1 MDRLKQYWN
10 ENVLLLQT
18 SFDRFNDVAYVTI
31 KNIKTGIKE
40 LIKLESPRVPVYFA
54 NKELNITNYRENI
67 RIEDCYVVWCN
78 YRYRQWDIARELG
91 MDDFTKKVRS
101 GALKPNDVYLS
112 KRLFLADVSLEDLIV
127 RDYVMYFIKPTDDG
141 LFSINLPIIDRF
153 HIGALDIETDILIS
167 DNREEQPIN
176 VITYIDDKTLKGYT
190 VFTKN
195 ENYSGQDK
203 VIADLEGFKQKVK
216 DVFITTCDEID
227 IAEDNPKKKA
237 SKEADLKKLMLEMID
252 KLDLEIKVVD
262 DEVDMIKDVNN
273 YVFNKANP
281 DFLYIFNAKYDISQ
295 QQMRAK
301 TLGFDF
307 DTLFKFKDVDPF
319 TNYRMDDE
327 RIDPAKRSHH
337 YYSSNPTKILDQ
349 MLVYYQL
356 RRSKEFSK
364 WNLDATVQREAG
376 RGKLNYSHICNYIG
390 DLPYK
395 DYETF
400 LIYNIID
407 VFVMLILDRITND
420 TTAQVYTRFNLAC
433 DWGNI
438 ASPLKRTT
446 SIFDTF
452 SFMQG
457 IVPSNE
463 NNKLLLGLT
472 GKQIES
478 IKDKDHNLFKMVSQL
493 KAANTEK
500 PEDNP
505 YRIKGGLVTSPNL
518 INPKIK
524 PSDDVYQIPIKTYN
538 KLINCAD
545 LDATAMY
552 PSNTEVNNAS
562 KSTLIGVMNKVDD
575 KTYPELSQKLALS
588 ILNENLMSIGNLFF
602 NLPSSE
608 DLINDYYKIE
618 HVYKKRTEIN
628 DTFIQ
633 YDSFNINPDKVGI
646 NIIKMYSSLYN
657 TNYKD
662 KDVEAGTPSRN
673 KLILSSSS
681 NYIKFSYYGTKI
693 ELNLTEGNFN
703 DYIKPSKDNINIE
716 GFFCGQYLKK
726 DNTIINLNN
735 EYIKYM
741 YPTKENFT
749 LSESL
754 LSGVITDEQKTALK
768 LAKVKSYDLIFG
780 DYKINVLNRIL
791 FMDLD
796 MNITYD
802 IYSIVE
808 DDNLFLI
815 KLTQEYKLKDKINI
829 NIMQSII
836 FYKQ

>member
-31 KNIKTGIKE
+31 KDKNTGKKE

-216 DVFITTCDEID
+216 DVFITTCDDID

-364 WNLDATVQREAG
+364 WSLDATVQREAG

-420 TTAQVYTRFNLAC
+420 TIAQVYTRFNLAC

-438 ASPLKRTT
+438 SSPLKRTT

-478 IKDKDHNLFKMVSQL
+478 IKDKDHDLFKMVSQL

-518 INPKIK
+518 INPDIK
-524 PSDDVYQIPIKTYN
+524 PSDDVYKILIKTYN
-538 KLINCAD
+538 KLVNCAD

-562 KSTLIGVMNKVDD
+562 KSTLIGIMNKVNEE
-575 KTYPELSQKLALS
+575 TNPELSQKLALS
-588 ILNENLMSIGNLFF
+588 IINENLLSIGNLFF

-608 DLINDYYKIE
+608 TLITDYNKLEMTYKN
-618 HVYKKRTEIN
+618 RTEIN
-628 DTFIQ
+628 DTFIKHKE
-633 YDSFNINPDKVGI
+633 FNIKPDKTGTA
-646 NIIKMYSSLYN
+646 IIKMYNALYN

-662 KDVEAGTPSRN
+662 KDIEAGTPSRN
-673 KLILSSSS
+673 KLIIASSGD
-681 NYIKFSYYGTKI
+681 YVKFSYYGTKI
-693 ELNLTEGNFN
+693 ELKLSVGTFN
-703 DYIKPSKDNINIE
+703 EYLRPTHNGEPIT
-716 GFFCGQYLKK
+716 GFFCGNHSKK
-726 DNTIINLNN
+726 EEKITNLNN
-735 EYIKYM
+735 EYIEYM

-749 LSESL
+749 VSEVL
-754 LSGVITDEQKTALK
+754 LSGSISMEQKEAIK
-768 LAKVKSYDLIFG
+768 LAKVKSYNLVLG
-780 DYKINVLNRIL
+780 DYKINLLNRTL
-791 FMDLD
+791 FMYLD
-796 MNITYD
+796 DYITYE
-802 IYSIVE
+802 IYSINE

-815 KLTQEYKLKDKINI
+815 KFNQIYIIKEEMNVNITQ
-829 NIMQSII
+829 SVI

>member
-18 SFDRFNDVAYVTI
+18 SFDRFNDIAYVTI
-31 KNIKTGIKE
+31 KDKNTGKKE

-54 NKELNITNYRENI
+54 NKELNITTYQENI
-67 RIEDCYVVWCN
+67 SIDDCYVVWCN

-91 MDDFTKKVRS
+91 MDDFSKRIKS
-101 GALKPNDVYLS
+101 GKLKPNEIYLS

-127 RDYVMYFIKPTDDG
+127 RDYVMHFIKPTDDG
-141 LFSINLPIIDRF
+141 LFNINLPMIDRF
-153 HIGALDIETDILIS
+153 HIGALNIETDILVS
-167 DNREEQPIN
+167 DIPAEQPIN
-176 VITYIDDKTLKGYT
+176 VITYIDDKTLQGYT

-195 ENYSGQDK
+195 ENYKGQDK
-203 VIADLEGFKQKVK
+203 IIEDLEGFKRKVK
-216 DVFITTCDEID
+216 EVFIRTCDDIN

-262 DEVDMIKDVNN
+262 DEVTMIKDVNN
-273 YVFNKANP
+273 HVFSKANP
-281 DFLYIFNAKYDISQ
+281 DFLYIYNAKYDINHQ
-295 QQMRAK
+295 KLRAE

-319 TNYRMDDE
+319 TNFRMDDE

-364 WNLDATVQREAG
+364 WSLDATVQREAG
-376 RGKLNYSHICNYIG
+376 RGKLDYSHICNFIG

-420 TTAQVYTRFNLAC
+420 TIAQVYTRFNLAC

-438 ASPLKRTT
+438 ASPLNRTT

-452 SFMQG
+452 AFMQG
-457 IVPSNE
+457 LVPSNE
-463 NNKLLLGLT
+463 INKLLLGLSSH
-472 GKQIES
+472 QIES
-478 IKDKDHNLFKMVSQL
+478 IKEKDHDLYKMVSQL
-493 KAANTEK
+493 KDANTEK

-518 INPKIK
+518 INPLIK
-524 PSDDVYQIPIKTYN
+524 PSDDVYKILVKTYN

-562 KSTLIGVMNKVDD
+562 KSTLIGVMNKVNDE
-575 KTYPELSQKLALS
+575 TSPELSQRLALS
-588 ILNENLMSIGNLFF
+588 IINENLLSIGNLFF

-608 DLINDYYKIE
+608 ELIKDYHKLNIEYKN
-618 HVYKKRTEIN
+618 RTDIN
-628 DTFIQ
+628 DTFIKHKE
-633 YDSFNINPDKVGI
+633 FTIRPNRIGNA
-646 NIIKMYSSLYN
+646 IIKMYKALYN

-662 KDVEAGTPSRN
+662 KDIEAGTPSRN
-673 KLILSSSS
+673 KLILSSNSD
-681 NYIKFSYYGTKI
+681 YIKFSYYGTKV
-693 ELNLTEGNFN
+693 ELKLSKGTFN
-703 DYIKPSKDNINIE
+703 EYINPLYNENPIE
-716 GFFCGQYLKK
+716 GFFCGHHHKK
-726 DNTIINLNN
+726 EEKIINLNN
-735 EYIKYM
+735 EYIEYM

-749 LSESL
+749 LSEVL
-754 LSGVITDEQKTALK
+754 LSGSITMEQKEAIS
-768 LAKVKSYDLIFG
+768 LAKVKSYNLTLG
-780 DYKINVLNRIL
+780 DFKLNVLNRTL
-791 FMDLD
+791 FLYLD
-796 MNITYD
+796 DYITYD
-802 IYSIVE
+802 IYSINE
-808 DDNLFLI
+808 DENLFLARFNQIYII
-815 KLTQEYKLKDKINI
+815 KDDIKINI
-829 NIMQSII
+829 TQSII

>member
-1 MDRLKQYWN
+1 MDRLQQYWN
-10 ENVLLLQT
+10 DDVLLLQT
-18 SFDRFNDVAYVTI
+18 SFDRTNDVAYVTI
-31 KNIKTGIKE
+31 KNIKTGRKD
-40 LIKLESPRVPVYFA
+40 LIKLESPKVPVYFA
-54 NKELNITNYRENI
+54 NKNLNINNYKENI
-67 RIEDCYVVWCN
+67 SISDCYVVWCN

-91 MDDFTKKVRS
+91 MTDFSEKVKN
-101 GALKPNDVYLS
+101 GKLKPNEVYLS
-112 KRLFLADVSLEDLIV
+112 KRLFLADVSIEDLII

-141 LFSINLPIIDRF
+141 LFTMDFPMIDRF
-153 HIGALDIETDILIS
+153 HIGALDIETDINVS

-176 VITYIDDKTLKGYT
+176 AITYIDDKTLKGYT
-190 VFTKN
+190 IFTRN
-195 ENYSGQDK
+195 EKYNKQDL
-203 VIADLEGFKQKVK
+203 VINDIEGFKKKVK
-216 DVFITTCDEID
+216 EVFIRTCDDID
-227 IAEDNPKKKA
+227 IPEDNIKKKIA
-237 SKEADLKKLMLEMID
+237 KEADLKKLMLDMIE
-252 KLDLEIKVVD
+252 KLDLDIKVVN
-262 DEVDMIKDVNN
+262 DEIDMIKDINN
-273 YVFNKANP
+273 YVFNKVNP
-281 DFLYIFNAKYDISQ
+281 DFLYIYNAKYDISQ
-295 QQMRAK
+295 QQMRAN
-301 TLGFDF
+301 TLGFSF
-307 DTLFKFKDVDPF
+307 DSLFKFKDIDPF
-319 TNYRMDDE
+319 TNFRIDDE
-327 RIDPAKRSHH
+327 RIDPSKRTHH

-364 WNLDATVQREAG
+364 WSLDATVQREAG
-376 RGKLNYSHICNYIG
+376 RGKLDYSHICNYIG

-395 DYETF
+395 DFETF

-420 TTAQVYTRFNLAC
+420 TIAQVYTRFNLAC

-438 ASPLKRTT
+438 ASPLNRTT

-457 IVPSNE
+457 LVPSNE
-463 NNKLLLGLT
+463 TNKLLLGLT
-472 GKQIES
+472 DSKIDK
-478 IKDKDHNLFKMVSQL
+478 IKDKDPDLYKMVSQL

-562 KSTLIGVMNKVDD
+562 KSTLIGVMNKVDN

-608 DLINDYYKIE
+608 DLINDYYKVE

-693 ELNLTEGNFN
+693 ELSLTEGNFN
-703 DYIKPSKDNINIE
+703 DYIKPSKDNIEIE

-735 EYIKYM
+735 EYIEYM

-754 LSGVITDEQKTALK
+754 LSGVITDEQKASLK
-768 LAKVKSYDLIFG
+768 LAKVKSYDLTFNE
-780 DYKINVLNRIL
+780 YKINVLNRTL

-796 MNITYD
+796 MNITYN
-802 IYSIVE
+802 IYSILE
-808 DDNLFLI
+808 DNNLFLI
-815 KLTQEYKLKDKINI
+815 KFNQEYKLKDKINI